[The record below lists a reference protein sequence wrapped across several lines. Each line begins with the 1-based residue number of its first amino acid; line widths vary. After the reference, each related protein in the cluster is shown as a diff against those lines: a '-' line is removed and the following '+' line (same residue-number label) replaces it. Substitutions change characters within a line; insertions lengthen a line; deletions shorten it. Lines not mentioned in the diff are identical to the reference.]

1 MALFRPLPDGISF
14 WHPATLLAT
23 VGGVG
28 LARVASGT
36 WGSAV
41 AAVLAYGIMIW
52 VGPWGLALAALLV
65 FLAGIWASNHVGRSG
80 EKDSSTIVVDEVAG
94 QWLALT
100 TAGLNPWLFLIGFA
114 LFRAVDVS
122 KPWPISWMD
131 REIPGGLGVMIDDIA
146 AGAVVA
152 LVLWLITLGWS

>member
-1 MALFRPLPDGISF
+1 MALFRPLPDGLTF

-28 LARVASGT
+28 LVRVASGT
-36 WGSAV
+36 WGSLVAV
-41 AAVLAYGIMIW
+41 PLAYGLMLW
-52 VGPWGLALAALLV
+52 VGPWGLALAAALV
-65 FLAGIWASNHVGRSG
+65 FAVGIWAANHVGRSG
-80 EKDSSTIVVDEVAG
+80 EKDSGAIVIDEVAG

-100 TAGLNPWLFLIGFA
+100 TAGLNPWLFLIGFIA
-114 LFRAVDVS
+114 FRAVDVT

-131 REIPGGLGVMIDDIA
+131 REIRGGLGVMIDDIA

-152 LVLWLITLGWS
+152 ALLWVIALGWS